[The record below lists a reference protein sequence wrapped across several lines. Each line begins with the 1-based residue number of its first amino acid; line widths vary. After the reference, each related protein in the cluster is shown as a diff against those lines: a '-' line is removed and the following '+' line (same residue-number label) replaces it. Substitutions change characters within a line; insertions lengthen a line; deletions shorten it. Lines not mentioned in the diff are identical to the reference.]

1 MRNPQVGKRGE
12 SPIVP
17 AYLDEVHNFFLHNYP
32 FPEPFILLFV
42 PIEYEIMADFSFT
55 TVTLQ
60 KFSKSAMW
68 RHKNEVDEKRRE
80 KENP

>member
-17 AYLDEVHNFFLHNYP
+17 AYLDEVHNFFLNNYS
-32 FPEPFILLFV
+32 FPEPFIPLFV
-42 PIEYEIMADFSFT
+42 LTEYEIMADFSFT

-60 KFSKSAMW
+60 KFSKISL
-68 RHKNEVDEKRRE
+68 VTS
-80 KENP
+80 